1 MPEAAPESRSR
12 YEVITS
18 LGQGGMARVLLTISR
33 GRAGVQKLL
42 VVKELKDELKGDPD
56 FVTMFLDEARI
67 AARLNHPNVIQTYE
81 VSDDGDHP
89 QIVMEYLEGQSLAAL
104 VGRVKRKNMPLDL
117 SLHVLAQAAAGLHYA
132 HDLRSFDGTPLGI
145 VHRDVSPHNVF
156 VTYDGLVKV
165 VDFGIAKAAD
175 SAGVTRTGVFKGKVT
190 YAAPEQLEAKPL
202 DRRADVFAL
211 GVMLWE
217 ALAHAR
223 IASGEPEIAVI
234 KRRCE
239 GNDPKIREAA
249 PDAPEELC
257 RICDK
262 AMALNPEDRHA
273 TAAEFRLAL
282 EGWLETSKRVGAEQ
296 VGAFV
301 LEHFRDDREK
311 VRRLVEAQVRSIRPP
326 STPDLGDAAAL
337 PETKITPS
345 AQRAAASSSPSR
357 TAPSGLARSA
367 SDNPPADRS
376 APGGSSPSASIP
388 SEPTL
393 KAAET
398 KLPASEPSAGRN
410 RILVVAAVVAVVATV
425 VLQVLRGGG
434 SSPQAA
440 AGASSS
446 GAASAPAS
454 ASAEPASAVSVM
466 ISAAPAEARI
476 FLDETALATNPFKG
490 TLPRGA
496 QARKLRVVAEG
507 FVTEERLITLDRDL
521 QLELALKP
529 GAALAASGTASAS
542 AAAAAGAQAGSQPIL
557 VPGRPGLTLPTATAA
572 VSPFLD
578 KPSGQTPIVPGPATA
593 APQPSSPAPG
603 EAITPAPTKKP
614 RTIDDTF

>member
-12 YEVITS
+12 YEVITT

-56 FVTMFLDEARI
+56 FVTMFIDEARI

-132 HDLRSFDGTPLGI
+132 HDLKSFDGTPLGI

-262 AMALNPEDRHA
+262 AMALNPDDRYA

-301 LEHFRDDREK
+301 LQHFAEDREK

-345 AQRAAASSSPSR
+345 AHRAAASSSPSR
-357 TAPSGLARSA
+357 TAPSGLARGA
-367 SDNPPADRS
+367 SDHPPADRS
-376 APGGSSPSASIP
+376 APSGPPSVP

-398 KLPASEPSAGRN
+398 KVPANDASAGRN
-410 RILVVAAVVAVVATV
+410 RILLAAAVVAVVATV
-425 VLQVLRGGG
+425 VIQVLRGGG

-446 GAASAPAS
+446 GTASAPAPP
-454 ASAEPASAVSVM
+454 AEPAGAVSVA

-476 FLDETALATNPFKG
+476 FLDDTALSTNPFKG
-490 TLPRGA
+490 TLPRSA
-496 QARKLRVVAEG
+496 QARKLRVVADG

-529 GAALAASGTASAS
+529 GAPLAASGTAAAAAS
-542 AAAAAGAQAGSQPIL
+542 AAANAQAGSQPLL
-557 VPGRPGLTLPTATAA
+557 VPGKPGLALPTATAA

-578 KPSGQTPIVPGPATA
+578 KPSGQTPTVAVAQPTA

>member
-1 MPEAAPESRSR
+1 MPEAAPEIRSR
-12 YEVITS
+12 YEVITT

-42 VVKELKDELKGDPD
+42 VVKELKDELKGDPE

-89 QIVMEYLEGQSLAAL
+89 LIVMEYLEGQSLAAL

-117 SLHVLAQAAAGLHYA
+117 SLHVLAQTAAGLHYA
-132 HDLRSFDGTPLGI
+132 HDLRSFDGSPLGI

-190 YAAPEQLEAKPL
+190 YAAPEQLEAKAI

-217 ALAHAR
+217 AITHQR

-239 GNDPKIREAA
+239 GNDPKIREVA

-262 AMALNPEDRHA
+262 AMALRADDRYA

-282 EGWLETSKRVGAEQ
+282 EGWLETSKRIGAEQ

-301 LEHFRDDREK
+301 RQHFAEDRER
-311 VRRLVEAQVRSIRPP
+311 VRLLVEAQVRSSPP
-326 STPDLGDAAAL
+326 STPDLGDAAVLA
-337 PETKITPS
+337 ETKITPS
-345 AQRAAASSSPSR
+345 AQRASAGSGPSR
-357 TAPSGLARSA
+357 TSPSGSGPA
-367 SDNPPADRS
+367 SSRASSEPNMMGGPP
-376 APGGSSPSASIP
+376 SIP

-398 KLPASEPSAGRN
+398 KVAPPEAPPGKN
-410 RILVVAAVVAVVATV
+410 RLLLAAAIVAVVAVLV
-425 VLQVLRGGG
+425 VQLLRTG
-434 SSPQAA
+434 SPPQAA
-440 AGASSS
+440 ATAPSSIPS
-446 GAASAPAS
+446 PAPETSAT
-454 ASAEPASAVSVM
+454 VSVL
-466 ISAAPAEARI
+466 IAAAPPEAHL
-476 FLDETALATNPFKG
+476 FLDGTALATNPFKG
-490 TLPRGA
+490 TMPRSS
-496 QARKLRVVAEG
+496 QARRLRVVAEG
-507 FVTEERLITLDRDL
+507 FAPEERLITLDRDL
-521 QLELALKP
+521 QLELSLHA
-529 GAALAASGTASAS
+529 GAASPATSAS
-542 AAAAAGAQAGSQPIL
+542 AAASASASGLAGSTGGGQAIF
-557 VPGRPGLTLPTATAA
+557 VPGRPGVTLPTTSAP
-572 VSPFLD
+572 VSPLLD
-578 KPSGQTPIVPGPATA
+578 KPSAPTPTVAAPVTA
-593 APQPSSPAPG
+593 AAKPSSPAPG